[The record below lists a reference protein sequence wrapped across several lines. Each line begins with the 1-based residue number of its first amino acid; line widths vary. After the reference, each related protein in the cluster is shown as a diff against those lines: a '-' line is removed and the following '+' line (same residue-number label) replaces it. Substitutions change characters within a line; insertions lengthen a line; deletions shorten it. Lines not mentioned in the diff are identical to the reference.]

1 MPTGSLCAE
10 RNAIGSALAS
20 DLTLT
25 RRDLCMIGVLAMRF
39 DTDHEPKHGDS
50 GKPSCSPGSGPAV
63 EQGGGMPAAVAAA
76 APSTSSTPVL
86 TAEMAP
92 SSNSPPRSP
101 TRKRPRTTSTDVP
114 ITGMHFSTQP
124 NTSQTL
130 HHNPLRGIN
139 PLIPCGA
146 CMEWLKKIADVNP
159 GFRVVTF
166 TDTSCDEAFVTT
178 VENVHSVSPG

>member
-1 MPTGSLCAE
+1 
-10 RNAIGSALAS
+10 
-20 DLTLT
+20 
-25 RRDLCMIGVLAMRF
+25 MRF
-39 DTDHEPKHGDS
+39 DTGQESKHDGDS
-50 GKPSCSPGSGPAV
+50 GRPVLCSHSRDPVLEAAPPPPPPSSV
-63 EQGGGMPAAVAAA
+63 LAAA
-76 APSTSSTPVL
+76 
-86 TAEMAP
+86 MAP

-101 TRKRPRTTSTDVP
+101 TRKRPRTASTDVP
-114 ITGMHFSTQP
+114 VLGTNVSTKP
-124 NTSQTL
+124 NAGQSL